1 MGLPLELVADGN
13 PEVWK
18 TINLQHARISRAWL
32 PPLSFR
38 NMVYREQSIVNR
50 LRRSTNRGK
59 FSRAA
64 WEFVVVLNSRQ
75 YEIPEQKLIQIYHNA
90 SIFTQTCAYVRQI

>member
-1 MGLPLELVADGN
+1 
-13 PEVWK
+13 
-18 TINLQHARISRAWL
+18 
-32 PPLSFR
+32 
-38 NMVYREQSIVNR
+38 MVYREQTIVNR

-75 YEIPEQKLIQIYHNA
+75 YEIPEQKLIQIYHNG
-90 SIFTQTCAYVRQI
+90 SIFTQTCAYVGQIESFQWTRKSGILEYIDKIQHCNF